1 LDPALAGL
9 APIPTTLPMVIV
21 APLAGRWY
29 DRSGGRPPLIAGF
42 AFLAMAGV
50 LLAIGAGQTNYLW
63 MLPGLLV
70 YGTGLAIVLTVNDPV
85 SLDTVPDSDHGRRR
99 WRGCGT

>member
-1 LDPALAGL
+1 MVRPLRRATPVDP
-9 APIPTTLPMVIV
+9 
-21 APLAGRWY
+21 
-29 DRSGGRPPLIAGF
+29 GF

-70 YGTGLAIVLTVNDPV
+70 YGTGVAIVLTVNDPV

-99 WRGCGT
+99 WRGCRT